1 MYHMFIVSLMNY
13 LFQRVVPTFQLS
25 NNCLCIITQGNNQ
38 VVSDKGHDK
47 CRTITHIPT
56 LFLSFRFFG
65 SLHTKLRE
73 ISTQAELPAELPILL
88 SKIT

>member
-38 VVSDKGHDK
+38 VVSDKGHD
-47 CRTITHIPT
+47 T
-56 LFLSFRFFG
+56 LPPATSGFN
-65 SLHTKLRE
+65 TK
-73 ISTQAELPAELPILL
+73 
-88 SKIT
+88 

>member
-38 VVSDKGHDK
+38 VVSDKGHD
-47 CRTITHIPT
+47 RPEPH
-56 LFLSFRFFG
+56 G
-65 SLHTKLRE
+65 SVSDTARSGVCPLV
-73 ISTQAELPAELPILL
+73 QD
-88 SKIT
+88 